1 MNKLFLLGKV
11 YALQSLGIG
20 KMLHAKDPAAKRKS
34 LLMGVGF
41 AFLAVLLVAMSA
53 AYSVGMG
60 SWPPWWGGRSWC

>member
-20 KMLHAKDPAAKRKS
+20 KMLYAKDPAAKRKS
-34 LLMGVGF
+34 LLMGVGV

-53 AYSVGMG
+53 VYSVGMG
-60 SWPPWWGGRSWC
+60 QLLSLIHI